1 MKTIDLVDSI
11 VIQTSSGPKTI
22 SKLHPLYSRILDATD
37 ENQLNAILAITYDT
51 IYEAYDQAGHL
62 ICKIVDKSGISVKY
76 PASSNSQPVPS
87 LDDTATLLGRFIT
100 KEELIESYPEY
111 FI

>member
-1 MKTIDLVDSI
+1 MKTINLVDSI

-22 SKLHPLYSRILDATD
+22 SKLHPLYSRIVNATD
-37 ENQLNAILAITYDT
+37 EDQLNAILAITYDT
-51 IYEAYDQAGHL
+51 IYEAYDQVGHL

-76 PASSNSQPVPS
+76 PASPINQPVPS

-100 KEELIESYPEY
+100 KEELIQNYPEY
-111 FI
+111 FL